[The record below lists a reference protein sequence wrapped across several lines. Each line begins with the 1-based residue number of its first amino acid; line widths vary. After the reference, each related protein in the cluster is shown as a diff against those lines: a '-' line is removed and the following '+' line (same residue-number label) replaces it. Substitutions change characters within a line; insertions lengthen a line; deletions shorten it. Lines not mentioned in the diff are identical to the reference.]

1 MSDAIHED
9 NETWES
15 DSLSEIDTSLW
26 IRFDRKSPFTR
37 VLHSRQVILDNVVL
51 CLCEAGVRGQDLVQ
65 RCVLLYLLAGD
76 IIPPFFLNLYSIQY
90 CNGNKHVQLNKRDK
104 RSLCFELIVWG
115 GGGIYII
122 YLINDKV
129 CTTMRLYM
137 K

>member
-65 RCVLLYLLAGD
+65 LLASD
-76 IIPPFFLNLYSIQY
+76 IIPLFFLNLYSLQF
-90 CNGNKHVQLNKRDK
+90 CNGSKHVQLNKRNK
-104 RSLCFELIVWG
+104 RSLYFELIAG
-115 GGGIYII
+115 DTQAEYIYT
-122 YLINDKV
+122 Y
-129 CTTMRLYM
+129 CRQSLYNYEVI
-137 K
+137 

>member
-51 CLCEAGVRGQDLVQ
+51 CLCAAGVRGQDLVQ
-65 RCVLLYLLAGD
+65 RCVFLYLLAGD
-76 IIPPFFLNLYSIQY
+76 IIPPFFLNLYSLQF
-90 CNGNKHVQLNKRDK
+90 CNGSKHVQLNKRNK
-104 RSLCFELIVWG
+104 RSLYFELIVG
-115 GGGIYII
+115 GTQWEYI
-122 YLINDKV
+122 YLLLTKSV
-129 CTTMRLYM
+129 QL
-137 K
+137 

>member
-65 RCVLLYLLAGD
+65 RRAFLYLLAGD
-76 IIPPFFLNLYSIQY
+76 IFSPFF
-90 CNGNKHVQLNKRDK
+90 
-104 RSLCFELIVWG
+104 F
-115 GGGIYII
+115 
-122 YLINDKV
+122 
-129 CTTMRLYM
+129 
-137 K
+137 

>member
-37 VLHSRQVILDNVVL
+37 VLNSRQVILDNVVL

-65 RCVLLYLLAGD
+65 LLASD
-76 IIPPFFLNLYSIQY
+76 IIPPVFLNLYSLQ
-90 CNGNKHVQLNKRDK
+90 
-104 RSLCFELIVWG
+104 
-115 GGGIYII
+115 
-122 YLINDKV
+122 
-129 CTTMRLYM
+129 
-137 K
+137 